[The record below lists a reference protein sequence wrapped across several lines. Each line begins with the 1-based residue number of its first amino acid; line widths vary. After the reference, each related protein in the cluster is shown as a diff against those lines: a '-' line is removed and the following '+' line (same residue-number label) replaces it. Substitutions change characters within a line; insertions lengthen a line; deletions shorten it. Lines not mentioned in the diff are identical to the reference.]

1 MKISVPKKKWAQAS
15 HKHSWERLAKHVMKH
30 YPMDKALH
38 KAVRDSFRSMDDC
51 GTKLHKSAAKSAP
64 RKARKTTRRKSTAR
78 RRTARRTARRPV
90 RRRSAPKRGT
100 SARRRNW
107 RRKAS

>member
-51 GTKLHKSAAKSAP
+51 GTKLQKSAAKGAP

-78 RRTARRTARRPV
+78 RR
-90 RRRSAPKRGT
+90 SAPKRRT
-100 SARRRNW
+100 SARRRNL